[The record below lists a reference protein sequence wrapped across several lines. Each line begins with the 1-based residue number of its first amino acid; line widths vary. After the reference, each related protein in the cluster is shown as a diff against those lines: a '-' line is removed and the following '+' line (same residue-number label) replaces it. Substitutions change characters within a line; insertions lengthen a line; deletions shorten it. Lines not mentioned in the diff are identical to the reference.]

1 MSNVVAIIPARGGS
15 KGIDGKNSLIIA
27 GKPLL
32 AWSIERAL
40 NSKYIDSVWVTSD
53 SEEILNIAVEYGA
66 HPIIRPAGISGDKAS
81 SESAWLHAA
90 NTIEQEMSVDII
102 VGVQATSPV
111 RGENDFDEAIRLFR
125 RDGLDSL
132 ISVTEVSD
140 HNVWRLSES
149 GPVPV
154 NHDFNNRKRRQD
166 CDARYLENGSFYLF
180 TPELLRNTN
189 NRIGGVIG
197 FYKQEEYKMYQIDEP
212 EDVRLCEAILSYY

>member
-1 MSNVVAIIPARGGS
+1 MSNVVALMPARGGS
-15 KGIDGKNSLIIA
+15 KGIDEKNLLLIA

-40 NSKYIDSVWVTSD
+40 TSKYIDSVWVTSD
-53 SEEILNIAVEYGA
+53 SDEILKIAVEYGA
-66 HPIIRPAGISGDKAS
+66 NPINRPAEISGDAAS
-81 SESAWLHAA
+81 SESAWLHAV
-90 NTIEQEMSVDII
+90 NEIEQEISIDII
-102 VGVQATSPV
+102 AGVQATSPV
-111 RGENDFDEAIRLFR
+111 RGKNDFDEAIELFR
-125 RDGLDSL
+125 QDGLDSL

-154 NHDFNNRKRRQD
+154 NHDFKNRKRRQD
-166 CDARYLENGSFYLF
+166 YDARYLENGSFYLF

-212 EDVRLCEAILSYY
+212 DDVRLCEAILSYY